1 MDGVA
6 ALHVVVA
13 AVGSAAVSGDRAGRL
28 GNADQI
34 RVRGQLDRTD
44 IAAAGNAQALIG
56 SRDVAGNAGAGNAVC
71 SQPSGILEIHRGSAA
86 GKRIE
91 VIHIPVAADILRAF
105 QLFDDLAH
113 GKLTRSAAPHF
124 VIGITAV
131 ECHERIGMPQHP
143 AQRVHGAC
151 LIPDTSSAA
160 IRGVGHE
167 GIHVHQHIG
176 AFGALILA
184 GALAGTGEIVFQAE
198 YREALQIVRRSID
211 RAMRSG
217 FRQLRIVTVLTGAA
231 IQARLPCIEAAN
243 RSIDVFQR
251 KAVHG

>member
-1 MDGVA
+1 
-6 ALHVVVA
+6 
-13 AVGSAAVSGDRAGRL
+13 
-28 GNADQI
+28 
-34 RVRGQLDRTD
+34 
-44 IAAAGNAQALIG
+44 
-56 SRDVAGNAGAGNAVC
+56 
-71 SQPSGILEIHRGSAA
+71 
-86 GKRIE
+86 
-91 VIHIPVAADILRAF
+91 
-105 QLFDDLAH
+105 
-113 GKLTRSAAPHF
+113 
-124 VIGITAV
+124 
-131 ECHERIGMPQHP
+131 MPQHP

-151 LIPDTSSAA
+151 LIPDTGRAA